1 MFFVGVKCVW
11 EKIEP
16 ILKQKGITQYELSK
30 LMDVS
35 TGTITELKKG
45 RIKKPSFELMEK
57 IATAL
62 NVSMDEFRKG
72 INK

>member
-1 MFFVGVKCVW
+1 MW